1 MKKSL
6 FVVLI
11 SSLALSCV
19 SKKKYQT
26 QLSRNEKLQDSL
38 GIVIHQLDQCLDSKN
53 KQQAQ
58 LAALQAEIDRLK
70 KEGGA
75 LISQL
80 SDLSV
85 INKTQAESIRQSLE
99 NINSKEIY
107 IRGLQSALSRKD
119 SLNMALVLK
128 LKGALADIND
138 PDVQVNVEGSA
149 VFVSIADKLLFTT
162 GSYDI
167 NPEAKKIIGK
177 VAKVLAAQPELH
189 FMVEGHTD
197 SIRINNNKIADNWE
211 LSVLRATAVARS
223 LEKDFSISP
232 ARITAAGRGQF
243 HPVAS
248 NTTEEGRAK
257 NRRTRIVILPQFDQF
272 FKLLETTP

>member
-1 MKKSL
+1 M
-6 FVVLI
+6 
-11 SSLALSCV
+11 
-19 SKKKYQT
+19 
-26 QLSRNEKLQDSL
+26 
-38 GIVIHQLDQCLDSKN
+38 VIHQLDQCLDLKN
-53 KQQAQ
+53 KQQVQ
-58 LAALQAEIDRLK
+58 LSSLQAEVDRLK

-167 NPEAKKIIGK
+167 NPDAKRIIGK
-177 VAKVLAAQPELH
+177 VARVLAAQPELH

-223 LEKDFSISP
+223 LEKDFGISP
-232 ARITAAGRGQF
+232 DRITAAGRGQY

-248 NTTEEGRAK
+248 NVTEEGRAK

-272 FKLLETTP
+272 FKLLETKP